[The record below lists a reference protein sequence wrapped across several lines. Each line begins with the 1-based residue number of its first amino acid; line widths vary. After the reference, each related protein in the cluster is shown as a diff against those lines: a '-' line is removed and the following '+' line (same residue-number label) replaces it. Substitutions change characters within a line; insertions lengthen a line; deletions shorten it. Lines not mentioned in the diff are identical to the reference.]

1 MSHSYILR
9 VDFEQH
15 SSKAPGRHSGQR
27 GSSQTQALHQS
38 IIGRNSHFWQ
48 FVLQLLHHLQ
58 VYLFYLLLMESKFSN
73 KVELRHVI

>member
-15 SSKAPGRHSGQR
+15 SSKAPGRHSGQK

-48 FVLQLLHHLQ
+48 FVLQLLHLLR
-58 VYLFYLLLMESKFSN
+58 VYLFLF
-73 KVELRHVI
+73 VIDG